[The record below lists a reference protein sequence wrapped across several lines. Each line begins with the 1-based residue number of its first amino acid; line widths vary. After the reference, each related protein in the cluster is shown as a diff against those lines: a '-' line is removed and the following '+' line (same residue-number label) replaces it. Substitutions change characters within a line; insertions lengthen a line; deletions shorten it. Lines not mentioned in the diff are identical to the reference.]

1 MTAWVAVHNRAI
13 VGIGIAVEGNRTE
26 RSSEERIL
34 RDKAASRGIIISHPE
49 ILETGVEIVVLAVVG
64 IAVEVV
70 DVNGHRGVDV
80 GDVAEW
86 VIGVPQEHGAVLSG
100 GLGHIAGAVV
110 EREYSFA
117 SSMYLKESRYK
128 LSRCCVLRQDKNVAA
143 FWCLCNVTHRAKY
156 YNTSLCETTANPR
169 RHR

>member
-1 MTAWVAVHNRAI
+1 MRISVPVAANRI
-13 VGIGIAVEGNRTE
+13 DNLPEIGILRNKGTG
-26 RSSEERIL
+26 RSVVIPR
-34 RDKAASRGIIISHPE
+34 PE
-49 ILETGVEIVVLAVVG
+49 ILQAGIIVVVLTVVG

-128 LSRCCVLRQDKNVAA
+128 LSRCCVLRQDKKRRSILVSMQ
-143 FWCLCNVTHRAKY
+143 R
-156 YNTSLCETTANPR
+156 NPQSEVLQYLAL
-169 RHR
+169 

>member
-1 MTAWVAVHNRAI
+1 MA
-13 VGIGIAVEGNRTE
+13 IGISVLAKRRNDIAQI
-26 RSSEERIL
+26 SIL
-34 RDKAASRGIIISHPE
+34 RDEITCDSGIVACSEVLQAGII
-49 ILETGVEIVVLAVVG
+49 VVVLTVVG

-128 LSRCCVLRQDKNVAA
+128 LSRCCVLRQDK
-143 FWCLCNVTHRAKY
+143 K
-156 YNTSLCETTANPR
+156 TSQHSGVYAT
-169 RHR
+169 

>member
-1 MTAWVAVHNRAI
+1 MA
-13 VGIGIAVEGNRTE
+13 IGISVLAKRRNDIAQI
-26 RSSEERIL
+26 SIL
-34 RDKAASRGIIISHPE
+34 RDEITCASGIVARSEVLQAGII
-49 ILETGVEIVVLAVVG
+49 VVVLTVVG
-64 IAVEVV
+64 IAVQII
-70 DVNGHRGVDV
+70 DVNCQRGVDV

-128 LSRCCVLRQDKNVAA
+128 LSRCCVLRQDKKRRSILVSMQ
-143 FWCLCNVTHRAKY
+143 R
-156 YNTSLCETTANPR
+156 NPQSEVLQYLAL
-169 RHR
+169 